1 MIAQYTAAA
10 LVNELQTLAHPR
22 RVDTIPTSANQE
34 DHVSMGATSAL
45 HLREVVDRTETVLA
59 IEALCAAQ
67 GLDFRAPL
75 RPGAGVARAHAR
87 LRALV
92 PHLDEDRPPAD
103 DIAEVRELVCA
114 LWRAGIPMTELLF
127 TLIDPD
133 TFGDI
138 PAPAA
143 PGARC
148 QTCDYWERLDGHRET
163 EASEAARSL
172 KLSRLMAGERLAGA
186 YGMLAWQSGEDGDR
200 LAVGWCQFGPISAYP
215 RAQVI
220 RDRYPDL
227 PDSPAPWVVTCLQVV
242 ETQPDREEAAE
253 ALLTPSARTWIGAA
267 SLPSR
272 PTPKRSPMRGCRRRG
287 RHRSMSGQASPG
299 WPARIDSR

>member
-1 MIAQYTAAA
+1 
-10 LVNELQTLAHPR
+10 
-22 RVDTIPTSANQE
+22 
-34 DHVSMGATSAL
+34 
-45 HLREVVDRTETVLA
+45 
-59 IEALCAAQ
+59 
-67 GLDFRAPL
+67 
-75 RPGAGVARAHAR
+75 
-87 LRALV
+87 
-92 PHLDEDRPPAD
+92 
-103 DIAEVRELVCA
+103 
-114 LWRAGIPMTELLF
+114 MTELLF
-127 TLIDPD
+127 TLIEPE

-172 KLSRLMAGERLAGA
+172 KLSRLMAGERLAGS

-200 LAVGWCQFGPISAYP
+200 LAIGWCQFGPISAYP

-220 RDRYPDL
+220 RDRYPEL

-253 ALLTPSARTWIGAA
+253 ALLTAVCQDLDRRGIVAVEAYPEGVSDAWLPSPGPASVYERAGFARVAGEDRFPVMRRELSGEGAEVGWGDLLARTPPEDAGDAWP
-267 SLPSR
+267 LPLPKGPSEEDLFR
-272 PTPKRSPMRGCRRRG
+272 LPAKPKRPNPFGE
-287 RHRSMSGQASPG
+287 
-299 WPARIDSR
+299 DE